1 VSRLLLDTHAL
12 LWWATDDDRLP
23 PSAREAIVAAE
34 VVYASDVSL
43 WELCVKSSI
52 GKLRLRP
59 DAAKWFEQQLRLA
72 RFARLA
78 IAAAHIAA
86 VENLPLHHR
95 DPFDRLLI
103 CQAFEENLTVVTT
116 DEKFAAYAVP
126 TIW

>member
-23 PSAREAIVAAE
+23 LSARNAIIAAE
-34 VVYASDVSL
+34 VVYASDATL

-52 GKLRLRP
+52 GKLRLSP
-59 DAAKWFEQQLRLA
+59 NAATWFEQQLRLS
-72 RFARLA
+72 RIARLS
-78 IAAAHIAA
+78 ITHRHIAA

-103 CQAFEENLTVVTT
+103 CQAFDENLIVVTT
-116 DEKFAAYAVP
+116 DGKFDAYAVP
-126 TIW
+126 TLW